1 MHVSNK
7 KEKLIKFAESV
18 LNSDLYRDELSALM
32 NTFSLT
38 KDKVIE
44 AFLDYNMD
52 IFSHGNEIYDSH
64 AIRVV
69 LHIHN
74 LLENSWH
81 IERQSKANKLIN
93 LISPHKI
100 IDLGFGVP
108 SLYVKNVLAQG
119 KQLTLCDM
127 YEAPLDFAKHLIQI
141 WNPEMVSH
149 VSFLHSNLANVAK
162 CVGNYDL
169 YILLNSIEHV
179 EDPTSCMSEYVQLSS
194 PDASFLLEIPIG
206 PITPE
211 HYYEW
216 KTVKEAIDWTNK
228 CGLKIIEGFQIYVNP
243 EVDLF
248 SEQHNFN
255 YSSYLMLC
263 KKEEQF
269 ESHCQI
275 KKEGI

>member
-1 MHVSNK
+1 MLISNK
-7 KEKLIKFAESV
+7 KEKLISFAESV
-18 LNSDLYRDELSALM
+18 LNSNAYRSELSALM

-38 KDKVIE
+38 KEDVIN

-64 AIRVV
+64 AIRIV

-81 IERQSKANKLIN
+81 IERQDKANNLIN
-93 LISPHKI
+93 SVNPQKI

-108 SLYVKNVLAQG
+108 SLYVKNVLAEK

-141 WNPEMVSH
+141 WDPYMVNT
-149 VSFLHSNLANVAK
+149 VSFLQSNLAEVNK
-162 CVGNYDL
+162 CIGDYDL
-169 YILLNSIEHV
+169 YIFLNSIEHV
-179 EDPTSCMSEYVQLSS
+179 ENPTSCLSDYVNLSS
-194 PDASFLLEIPIG
+194 SDSSFLLEIPIG

-216 KTVKEAIDWTNK
+216 KTVEDAIEWVNQ
-228 CGLKIIEGFQIYVNP
+228 CGLEILKGYQIHVNP
-243 EVDLF
+243 TVDLF
-248 SEQHNFN
+248 SEQHNFK

-263 KKEEQF
+263 KKEAPIASYSLF
-269 ESHCQI
+269 
-275 KKEGI
+275 KKEDF